1 MPTDPAIL
9 AQLQTLWATPSP
21 SDRRSGLAIGVRAER
36 MVAVAEP
43 ASSIGGLAGIVGR
56 RDGRTDRLVSKRRGE
71 SAGRAVRFET
81 GGRSA
86 GVRSCVVVSVAQ
98 PGHRHGTDRATGKA
112 RNAGRRLEM
121 SAESGLRLM
130 FRRWLCSLRYIMP
143 KKMPIT
149 DLLRQTIQERGIPF
163 LTLEQETGV
172 LRQSL
177 MKFAR
182 GESTIHLD
190 SADALADY
198 FGLALGPATKPKRK
212 GK

>member
-1 MPTDPAIL
+1 MNCI
-9 AQLQTLWATPSP
+9 
-21 SDRRSGLAIGVRAER
+21 
-36 MVAVAEP
+36 
-43 ASSIGGLAGIVGR
+43 
-56 RDGRTDRLVSKRRGE
+56 
-71 SAGRAVRFET
+71 
-81 GGRSA
+81 
-86 GVRSCVVVSVAQ
+86 
-98 PGHRHGTDRATGKA
+98 
-112 RNAGRRLEM
+112 
-121 SAESGLRLM
+121 
-130 FRRWLCSLRYIMP
+130 LRYIMP

-149 DLLRQTIQERGIPF
+149 DLLRQTIKERGIPF

-198 FGLALGPATKPKRK
+198 FALELGPASKPKRK